1 MDTTQVLKGLLD
13 TATLGALERGP
24 SHGYQ
29 LVQRLHASG
38 LTSVAEP
45 SVYGT
50 LRRLFRSG
58 LLTAEVRESD
68 AGPPRKVYALN
79 DKGRDQLMVSRVTW
93 EQLKQAMDALISPK
107 EEGSR

>member
-1 MDTTQVLKGLLD
+1 MDTSQVLKGLLD
-13 TATLGALERGP
+13 TATLAALEDGP
-24 SHGYQ
+24 THGYE

-58 LLTAEVRESD
+58 LLSAEVRESD
-68 AGPPRKVYALN
+68 AGPPKKVYALN
-79 DKGRDQLMVSRVTW
+79 VKGREQLMVSRVIW
-93 EQLKQAMDALISPK
+93 KELKQAMDTLISPM
-107 EEGSR
+107 EEGSK